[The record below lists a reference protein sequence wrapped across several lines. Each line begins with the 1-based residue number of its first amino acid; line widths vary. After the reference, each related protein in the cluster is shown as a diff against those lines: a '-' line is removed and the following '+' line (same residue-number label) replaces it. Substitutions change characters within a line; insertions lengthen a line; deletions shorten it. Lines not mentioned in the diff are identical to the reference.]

1 MTKTNNVTKEDIL
14 KTFLSSHMTDNM
26 VEHDID
32 ALIMIAEERSYD
44 SGKTIISEDA
54 RTRDLYIVH
63 RGKAS
68 VKISLPSDL
77 GHQEFVY
84 AMRNGQIFG
93 ELSLLDGSPRSA
105 TVIAETEVVT
115 FRFDFDQ
122 LMELLNEQP
131 RIGFHLMR
139 NLAIIISARM
149 RNANMLWRNS
159 MMW

>member
-1 MTKTNNVTKEDIL
+1 MTKTVKREDIL

-26 VEHDID
+26 IEHDID
-32 ALIMIAEERSYD
+32 ELMKIAEERSYN

-63 RGKAS
+63 QGKAS
-68 VKISLPSDL
+68 VKISLPSDV

-84 AMRNGQIFG
+84 AMRDGQIFG

-105 TVIAETEVVT
+105 TVIAETEVIT
-115 FRFDFDQ
+115 FRFDYDQ

-131 RIGFHLMR
+131 RIGYYLMR